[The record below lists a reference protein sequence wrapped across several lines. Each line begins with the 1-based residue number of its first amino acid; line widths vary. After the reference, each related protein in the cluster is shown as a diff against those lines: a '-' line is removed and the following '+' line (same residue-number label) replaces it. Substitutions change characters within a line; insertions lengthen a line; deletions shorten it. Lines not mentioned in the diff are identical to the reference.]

1 MTNPNPPARLF
12 RHEQWQ
18 HLRPLLELK
27 PLYAELTK
35 ARHRKRKVEPELRQ
49 DGQWSRNV
57 QRLGPLTMPARAYG
71 LERVLDIQQRAGVD
85 LINADEEARI
95 REMWALGIWPCKW
108 SAQDA
113 DGTEPLDAIRLT
125 LDGALAVQPRMI

>member
-27 PLYAELTK
+27 PLYAELTMAK
-35 ARHRKRKVEPELRQ
+35 HRKRKIEPELRQ

-57 QRLGPLTMPARAYG
+57 QRLGPLTMDARAYG
-71 LERVLDIQQRAGVD
+71 LERILDIQQRANVD
-85 LINADEEARI
+85 LINAEEEAAI
-95 REMWALGIWPCKW
+95 RQMWANDIWPRKW
-108 SAQDA
+108 SAVDA
-113 DGTEPLDAIRLT
+113 DGTEPLDAMRLT
-125 LDGALAVQPRMI
+125 LGGELAVQPRIV